1 MSKKNLDNLFQERFK
16 DFGEAPDDKVW
27 YAIEASLDK
36 RKKKR
41 VVPLWWTLGGVA
53 ALLAIALMVFNPLN
67 RNIENIPNVTNV
79 ESNEKDKDINA
90 LTPSDKKESNT
101 VVKSNGP
108 LEDSNSN
115 SQLNKGANPLVGHT
129 DDKVILDS
137 KQSTPNSKQNSSSGA
152 TKNQLAQSNLSNPK
166 KEQGEKLAS
175 SIDEQNSLS
184 QTDSDII
191 NSNSTKSDEDSLN
204 ENINRKEV
212 AFSTHQTEDD
222 IVEDLNTRQKSLDSE
237 EQVIVKNEEAE
248 VLLEE
253 ANQKKSILDAI
264 EEQNEEKE
272 ALAEVT
278 HSKWSAGPSVAPV
291 YFNGVGNGSPIH
303 SAFNQNSKSGN
314 TNLSYGLGV
323 AYAISKKLKVR
334 SGIHKVNYGYDTDNV
349 AFTSIPEASSTE
361 QIKNINYT
369 PTAKNIVVD
378 SEIATFSSLSRPL
391 NDLALDVSN
400 ASVPSRTGSMAQQ
413 LGYLEVPL
421 ELDYA
426 LLDSKFGVNIVGG
439 ISSLFLLDNM
449 VTLTSGELT
458 TEVGEANNVN
468 DINFSTN
475 IGFGVNYRF
484 TPAIQFNVEPV
495 FKYQLNTFSEVSGD
509 FRPFTIGVYSG
520 LNFRF

>member
-16 DFGEAPDDKVW
+16 DFGEAPDEKVW
-27 YAIEASLDK
+27 HAIETSLDK

-67 RNIENIPNVTNV
+67 HNTENIPNITNV
-79 ESNEKDKDINA
+79 ESNQKDKNNNA

-108 LEDSNSN
+108 LEDSNST
-115 SQLNKGANPLVGHT
+115 SQSKKGANSLVEQNV
-129 DDKVILDS
+129 DQLNS
-137 KQSTPNSKQNSSSGA
+137 KQSTSNSEQSLSSSA
-152 TKNQLAQSNLSNPK
+152 TKSQLAQSNSSNPK
-166 KEQGEKLAS
+166 REKGEKLAS
-175 SIDEQNSLS
+175 SIEEQNSLS

-191 NSNSTKSDEDSLN
+191 NSNLTKSDEDSFN
-204 ENINRKEV
+204 KNTDRKEV
-212 AFSTHQTEDD
+212 AFSTPKTEDD
-222 IVEDLNTRQKSLDSE
+222 NVEDLESRQKSLDSE
-237 EQVIVKNEEAE
+237 EQVVVKNEEAE

-272 ALAEVT
+272 ALAEVA

-291 YFNGVGNGSPIH
+291 YFNGAGNGSPIH

-323 AYAISKKLKVR
+323 AYQINEKLKVR

-349 AFTSIPEASSTE
+349 AFTSTLEASSTE

-400 ASVPSRTGSMAQQ
+400 ASAPSRTGSMAQQ

-426 LLDSKFGVNIVGG
+426 LLDRKFGVNIVGG
-439 ISSLFLLDNM
+439 ISSLFLLDNS
-449 VTLTSGELT
+449 VTLTSGDLT

-475 IGFGVNYRF
+475 IGFGVNYKF

-509 FRPFTIGVYSG
+509 FRPFTVGVYSG

>member
-16 DFGEAPDDKVW
+16 DFGETPDDNVW

-53 ALLAIALMVFNPLN
+53 ALLAIALMIFNPLTKGN
-67 RNIENIPNVTNV
+67 ENIPNVTITEPSGKIKNNGAIRTSDNIENTTLT
-79 ESNEKDKDINA
+79 ESDR
-90 LTPSDKKESNT
+90 
-101 VVKSNGP
+101 P

-115 SQLNKGANPLVGHT
+115 SQLNNGANSLVEQNV
-129 DDKVILDS
+129 DQLNI
-137 KQSTPNSKQNSSSGA
+137 KQSTSNSKQGLNSSA
-152 TKNQLAQSNLSNPK
+152 TKSQLAQSNSSNPK
-166 KEQGEKLAS
+166 REKGEKLAS

-191 NSNSTKSDEDSLN
+191 NSNLTKSDEDSFN
-204 ENINRKEV
+204 ENTDRKEV
-212 AFSTHQTEDD
+212 AFSKPQTEDD
-222 IVEDLNTRQKSLDSE
+222 IVEDLESRQKSFDTE
-237 EQVIVKNEEAE
+237 EQVIAKNEEAE
-248 VLLEE
+248 ILLEE
-253 ANQKKSILDAI
+253 ANQKKSLLDAI

-323 AYAISKKLKVR
+323 AYQINEKLKVR

-349 AFTSIPEASSTE
+349 AFTSIPDASSSE

-378 SEIATFSSLSRPL
+378 SKIATFSSLSRPL

-426 LLDSKFGVNIVGG
+426 LLDRKFGVNIVGG

-475 IGFGVNYRF
+475 IGFGVNYKF

-509 FRPFTIGVYSG
+509 FRPFTVGVYSG